1 MNAKR
6 PTDPQP
12 HNALTIE
19 RALKP
24 DGGEV
29 YTIEVGTTHAAVIT
43 GAAALANLDPASW
56 LLRVIG
62 ESISDAASRAR
73 ERIDLDKNRAPETV
87 N

>member
-1 MNAKR
+1 MDTSP
-6 PTDPQP
+6 PTAPQP

-24 DGGEV
+24 NGAEV
-29 YTIEVGTTHAAVIT
+29 YTIELGSTHAALIT
-43 GAAALANLDPASW
+43 GAAALANLDPSSW

-62 ESISDAASRAR
+62 ESITDAAMRASQH
-73 ERIDLDKNRAPETV
+73 PEAFIRTV